1 MDMKSILELKEMED
15 FELKLFEV
23 IDEKLEKG
31 ITLSEGEKYINLYY
45 RFMTEKDI
53 NGFCDVFYQELS
65 LEEVEKLIKWLNQ
78 IGLKESGKQ
87 LEVALNIY
95 CGGKKL
101 SEDEYLDV
109 NPANFNEKDGNLFDE
124 IGEFFEKEECGLYDC
139 SELIRSWM
147 KNNLNLFK

>member
-1 MDMKSILELKEMED
+1 MDMKSILEIKEMED

-23 IDEKLEKG
+23 IDEKIEKG

>member
-1 MDMKSILELKEMED
+1 MDMKSILEIKEMED

-31 ITLSEGEKYINLYY
+31 IALSEGEKYINLYY